1 MRTSLTLIALVFS
14 VTAYAQML
22 GGSAFMQNSEVE
34 VGINECGVFATDT
47 TPAGYNGNSGFP
59 PGLGIVWT
67 RPGGTFMD
75 DFCGDAFLPGSPE
88 EGFQFSSDETGVLS
102 NRQTSCVGSAGFGAG
117 PDFPGSIA
125 NYYDG
130 ASVKAVRWTG
140 GRLGLRLTQTVVTFD
155 DYPVVVAKVQMCNGT
170 GMDLNNAYYAR
181 SWDPDPDQ
189 AWAGTF
195 TSQHRVV
202 RQPPI
207 SGDAMVAAQGTSI
220 SDCSIAAV
228 SVDSRARAS
237 FGSFFPTNPADMWA
251 GNPPYSN
258 SGSNIADEAN
268 QLSWNLGTL
277 ADGDCDC
284 VAWAWF
290 FSEDDASA
298 ARSASNLACDL
309 IPDAITTDAE
319 VRQLLDAVSFESL
332 KGEINA
338 FPNPTS
344 DFFQVDLRD
353 FDAEL
358 IRVYDMSGR
367 LVYQTQVTNAIEMV
381 STDGWTP
388 GLYTVTA
395 EGNGSVR
402 TSRISV
408 Q

>member
-1 MRTSLTLIALVFS
+1 VGSTSLIS
-14 VTAYAQML
+14 
-22 GGSAFMQNSEVE
+22 
-34 VGINECGVFATDT
+34 
-47 TPAGYNGNSGFP
+47 
-59 PGLGIVWT
+59 
-67 RPGGTFMD
+67 
-75 DFCGDAFLPGSPE
+75 
-88 EGFQFSSDETGVLS
+88 
-102 NRQTSCVGSAGFGAG
+102 G
-117 PDFPGSIA
+117 PDLPGSIA

-140 GRLGLRLTQTVVTFD
+140 GKLGLRLVQTVVTFD
-155 DYPVVVAKVQMCNGT
+155 DYPVVVAKVQMCNGS

-195 TSQHRVV
+195 TSQHRIV

-207 SGDAMVAAQGTSI
+207 SDDAMVAAQGTSI

-237 FGSFFPTNPADMWA
+237 FGAFFPTNPADMWA
-251 GNPPYSN
+251 GNPPYSS

-290 FSEDDASA
+290 FNESDVDA

-309 IPDAITTDAE
+309 IPDAISTDAE
-319 VRQLLDAVSFESL
+319 VRQLLDALSLESL

-367 LVYQTQVTNAIEMV
+367 LVYQTQVNNAIELI

-388 GLYTVTA
+388 GLYTVAA
-395 EGNGSVR
+395 EGQGGIR